1 MTLLSYFRFI
11 LLSSLLIASS
21 AQAQFSIK
29 AGSTNRLDRRWA
41 GASASLSG
49 SSVNAITVR
58 NGGAGYSVAPLV
70 TISAPASGTT
80 AVATATI
87 SGGVVTAITVTS
99 GGSGY
104 TSIPSVS
111 IAPPPVYNPSGS
123 PTVTTAQYADL
134 ANTSATSG
142 SVNAATVGT
151 AIPGFTA
158 GRHPRGFNRS
168 NPSNPTVTVVLANS
182 SFGYS
187 FASGVPRYSFG
198 DEIPRPGINWKGE
211 PVAETYWR
219 AKPVEPGEIFSPAGS
234 SNLGALGSGNVPVA
248 TGKVTVL
255 SSAASSSTITVASVP
270 DTLTPGA
277 TLLGEKVAYISGNV
291 VTLVNPTNITTAT
304 STEVSFTP
312 RLSYYYSPHAERV
325 FASQSGRVTI
335 TWVSNLPDTSGTNE
349 VTPSYKFRQE
359 TFAVS
364 SSSRVPVR
372 TIYWTSNGFSAP
384 AVEIPSGRI
393 SVVNPIYNSFV
404 PPGVTNPY
412 TPVGANPGN
421 VTMPEEHRTLWF
433 NQVGNAKTLQAYNV
447 EGILMVEYLGPQ
459 SGDGSYEFIGADVVH
474 IKTAPEIVTVSTAL
488 GDELLPREGQPAEGD
503 ENLRPATLV
512 TDPDALFGFNLT
524 SDGVSHY
531 YAEKENLNPDRAQ
544 ISWMQPS
551 DASIH
556 FLTAPATPNLK
567 IAWPKRFCAYL
578 LKWPESLDRYV
589 AVNVQPEGNGISNA
603 IQFDPSSLPENKYQ
617 DCAPDVET
625 EIDASTQRL
634 MVDFSRS
641 ADKTNR
647 TLLKFMAGGGF
658 WYQRLYIQAESQLGN
673 IAQADP
679 DGDGPLTAKPAVK
692 TINDRDGDGIADM
705 TLTATVGQRIEPPP
719 GYELAGYVS
728 NGKCYSANA
737 YANPFEVG
745 FTAAASNAII
755 PVNAA
760 PGSNVLK
767 IWWSQKITPPSAKL
781 KPFYVPSL
789 AATYTVSYPS
799 NPHELVIASGKGL
812 ENPTLTSEQAEGS
825 LYVQNDITQIG
836 YNPNEEHA
844 LIIGG
849 NVYALRDDLNVVTG
863 EHYSSHP
870 FVLIQYRESSSGRP
884 AMRVAKVIRSNS
896 TYPLSWN
903 KAAGT
908 PVQAP
913 MPLALLPLPLS
924 DENDPYSVKNVEVAA
939 THDNATS
946 ETAPVGS
953 AYSIDYNKF
962 TFVDRKGLHWLF
974 RGPHK
979 SGTTPSY
986 GMRYYYKSLPGFFIP
1001 GMALSAQPAE
1011 GTIMPYIAA
1020 TDGENKVT
1028 GLSTVLTYYPKWP
1041 DDAVFG
1047 AQAAVVPELATA
1059 QTLALPTAGLP
1070 QVRGQTSAQVAYQQ
1084 SRANSI
1090 ANGGTTQDSVI
1101 LSDPTRDKMFVL
1113 SDANGLSQLPAS
1125 IASSQSSGKTY
1136 FLGLPPHLQNR
1147 FFFNPDIGTKGAL
1160 VLRGEFVDAPAGED
1174 FFHLNALSDSDLNI
1188 LHQLCPETDTANR
1201 SKWVAAINGL
1211 VTQFETFSESTSV
1224 PGTFIPDSSK
1234 DSRTFDKSTLPAV
1247 NDPDTA
1253 VDSYALSSTGNG
1265 SGYVTL
1271 VFGNGEAFTDSG
1283 DPVVLQVIKVNSS
1296 LYQGDL
1302 KVLTSNN
1309 PLDEQVTLR
1318 HSGDYGAK
1326 PENFEFEWRYGFPV
1340 NGSFPTQGN
1349 GARATA
1355 IAQLGVWPTNF
1366 SSFNSGTTRYSTA
1379 PTVTITGGG
1388 GTGATASALFG
1399 LSSSSFAIVS
1409 GTQTYSVAPTP
1420 TISGGGGTGATA
1432 TSRMGLTA
1440 ASFTIV
1446 SNTQRYS
1453 VAPTIT
1459 ITGGGGT
1466 GATATANLT
1475 AGAVSSITITN
1486 PGIGY
1491 TTAPSISFS
1500 GGTVSTAGTLPTATG
1515 NASNYIVTGI
1525 EMSNIG
1531 TSYTTAPS
1539 ISFSGGTV
1547 RTVGTTPSGTG
1558 NATNFLVAGIA
1569 INATGSGY
1577 TTAPSIAFTGGTVTF
1592 SGTGPSATGNAT
1604 GFVVSNIVVT
1614 AAGSQYYNAPAISFS
1629 GGGGSGATA
1638 TAVMTSSHSIASITV
1653 TARGINYSSPPTV
1666 TFEAPIAPINTT
1678 AGTTNWLKPNGTL
1691 ASSILI
1697 GGSPTAAISDPAI
1710 LMGDC
1715 YFTMA
1720 YRRKADSAT
1729 GQPAGEWSNWTS
1741 PVLVEGWIKRVL
1753 AKITPFNQRMTDL
1766 SSSAINTD
1774 VSMLTQAG
1782 KRWEGDI
1789 ALNLDNINDVGLIEI
1804 YETILNRGKSFTI
1817 GNGIDFSTTND
1828 ALLLAA
1834 GYLNDLYVILG
1845 NEAYADAANPTISID
1860 DQATSTE
1867 VNTSRFSFEGQ
1878 VASSLDE
1885 ELALLRG
1892 RDDFYS
1898 PGTAVA
1904 PSYNRLYWNY
1914 TRGINSG
1921 EALYATNYNIKEKTG
1936 SSSANGI
1943 LDAADAQRMFPQG
1956 HGDAYGHYLT
1966 ALTNYYK
1973 LMTHPYFTWTPR
1985 AEAVTVLGQ
1994 TVLVDYQDERK
2005 FAAAA
2010 ASVAKTAQQI
2020 LSLVHRKSYTDDTS
2034 IGWTNLRD
2042 EAVNSSTGESRD
2054 WGLDEWTSRS
2064 AQGSY
2069 FHWVTGNSLLPSNDT
2084 TKTGIQKI
2092 DRTTVQE
2099 LDQLVSSAI
2108 SFQTTIDNAN
2118 AHLNPLGLSPEAIAF
2133 DISPAELTNG
2143 KSHYE
2148 QIGERAL
2155 NAVLNAREAFT
2166 QAAKMTRLLR
2176 NQENQVTEKNTA
2188 IEDQEAAFEGQLIE
2202 IYGQP
2207 YAGDV
2212 GPGKTYS
2219 QGYSGPDLLNWSI
2232 IDRPSTLYTNPTNV
2246 VTVSLKAPTGAPNF
2260 SSLSVDQIKQEYA
2273 GNSSPTSP
2281 TVDRTLKIIPSTY
2294 AQFADI
2300 VRPGDSLG
2308 SRPQSGQLQQALLE
2322 AELARAA
2329 IHEANFTLQAMQGR
2343 FTREGQLI
2351 LDMIEKNQK
2360 KITIQDSAAA
2370 SLAASK
2376 LASAAL
2382 RAVSQAAEDTA
2393 DAAEQTAAA
2402 TSQVPPTVVG
2412 LANDATSSIR
2422 GALRLA
2428 GIFLSAVSDAIKRNA
2443 DFSADVLDATSESL
2457 LVGLEA
2463 VQMQLDF
2470 SHEEKQAIYEYKQT
2484 HNDLLSQVHTFNG
2497 LSANLQIADQNVKNL
2512 LATAQSILADRE
2524 SFRQRAAAVIS
2535 GYRTNDLTFRTF
2547 RDESLEEYRSLYDL
2561 AGRYTY
2567 LAAKSYDYE
2576 TGLLGSSQG
2585 KAVIA
2590 NIVASRALGDL
2601 SGDIPRATTS
2611 SLGDS
2616 GLAGSLA
2623 RLNADFSVVKGR
2635 LGINNPDTYGTL
2647 FSLRSELHRLGSS
2660 RSADND
2666 AWQQILEQSIK
2677 PNLMSDPDVVRYCN
2691 NLKKPDG
2698 SLVPGLVIPFSTT
2711 IQHSKNFFGLAL
2723 AVGDHAYTP
2732 SSYST
2737 KISSAGIVL
2746 KGYMG
2751 MDPYAE
2757 GNPGAGS
2764 ASIDHPNALSATPYV
2779 YLIPCGEDTMLAPPL
2794 GDTNTMRT
2802 WNVHDQAL
2810 PLPFNLGA
2818 SAFNSNQL
2826 FNAASTLSEQPWIQR
2841 KHQAFRAVDDPAF
2854 FYGSVPKEYTNHR
2867 LVGRSVWNS
2876 QWKIVIPAY
2885 SLLSDE
2891 QEGLNRFIASVKDI
2905 QLFLRTYSN
2914 SGN

>member
-1 MTLLSYFRFI
+1 MTLLSYFRYI
-11 LLSSLLIASS
+11 LFFSLLTVLSS
-21 AQAQFSIK
+21 QAQFSIK
-29 AGSTNRLDRRWA
+29 AGSTNVLDRRWA

-58 NGGAGYSVAPLV
+58 NGGAGYTVAPLV
-70 TISAPASGTT
+70 TISAPASGST

-123 PTVTTAQYADL
+123 PTVTTPQFSGV
-134 ANTSATSG
+134 ANTSATSAAI
-142 SVNAATVGT
+142 NAATVGSS
-151 AIPGFTA
+151 IPAFA
-158 GRHPRGFNRS
+158 EGRHPRGYNRS
-168 NPSNPTVTVVLANS
+168 NPSNPVVTVVLARS
-182 SFGYS
+182 SFGNS

-198 DEIPRPGINWKGE
+198 DEIPRPSINWKGE
-211 PVAETYWR
+211 PVAESYWR
-219 AKPVEPGEIFSPAGS
+219 AKPVEPGEIFSPAGT
-234 SNLGALGSGNVPVA
+234 SNLGTLGSGNVPIA
-248 TGKVTVL
+248 MGTVTVL
-255 SSAASSSTITVASVP
+255 SSAASSSTVTVASVP
-270 DTLTPGA
+270 DTLTPGS

-291 VTLVNPTNITTAT
+291 VTLVNPTNITTTT
-304 STEVSFTP
+304 STDVSFTP
-312 RLSYYYSPHAERV
+312 RVPYYFSPHAQRV
-325 FASQSGRVTI
+325 LASQSGRVTI
-335 TWVSNLPDTSGTNE
+335 TWVSNLPDTSGMNE

-404 PPGVTNPY
+404 PPGVANPY
-412 TPVGANPGN
+412 TPVGANPGS

-488 GDELLPREGQPAEGD
+488 GDELLPREGQPAQGD
-503 ENLRPATLV
+503 ELLRPATLV

-556 FLTAPATPNLK
+556 FLPSPATPNLK

-578 LKWPESLDRYV
+578 LKWPESLDDYV
-589 AVNVQPEGNGISNA
+589 AVNVQSEGNVVTNA

-617 DCAPDVET
+617 DCAPEVET

-658 WYQRLYIQAESQLGN
+658 WYQRLYIQAESKLGN

-679 DGDGPLTAKPAVK
+679 DGDGPLSAKPAVK
-692 TINDRDGDGIADM
+692 TINDRDGDGVAD
-705 TLTATVGQRIEPPP
+705 LSLNATVGNRIEPPA

-728 NGKCYSANA
+728 DGKCYAASA

-745 FTAAASNAII
+745 FKAAASTAII
-755 PVNAA
+755 PVNAR

-767 IWWSQKITPPSAKL
+767 IWWSQKITPPSTKL

-789 AATYTVSYPS
+789 AVTYTVSYPS
-799 NPHELVIASGKGL
+799 NPQELVIASGKGL
-812 ENPTLTSEQAEGS
+812 ENPALTSEQAEGS

-836 YNPNEEHA
+836 FNPNEEHA
-844 LIIGG
+844 LLMSG
-849 NVYALRDDLNVVTG
+849 NVFALRDDLNVVSG
-863 EHYSSHP
+863 DNYSSEP
-870 FVLIQYRESSSGRP
+870 FVLIQYSEASSGRP

-913 MPLALLPLPLS
+913 MPLALLPLPLT
-924 DENDPYSVKNVEVAA
+924 DENDPYSVKNAEV
-939 THDNATS
+939 TGTPDNATS
-946 ETAPVGS
+946 ATAPVGDTY
-953 AYSIDYNKF
+953 AIDYNKF

-979 SGTTPSY
+979 SGATPSY

-1001 GMALSAQPAE
+1001 GMSLSAQPAV

-1020 TDGENKVT
+1020 ADGENKVT

-1047 AQAAVVPELATA
+1047 AQAAVVPVLATA
-1059 QTLALPTAGLP
+1059 QTLALPKDGLP
-1070 QVRGQTSAQVAYQQ
+1070 QVRGQTSAQIAYQQ

-1101 LSDPTRDKMFVL
+1101 LSDATREKMYL
-1113 SDANGLSQLPAS
+1113 LGNASGLLQLPAS
-1125 IASSQSSGKTY
+1125 IATAQSSGKTY

-1147 FFFNPDIGTKGAL
+1147 FFFNPDIGSKGAL
-1160 VLRGEFVDAPAGED
+1160 VLRGEFVDVPVGED
-1174 FFHLNALSDSDLNI
+1174 YFHLNALSEKDLEL
-1188 LHQLCPETDTANR
+1188 LHNLCPETDTAYR
-1201 SKWVAAINGL
+1201 SKWEDAINGL
-1211 VTQFETFSESTSV
+1211 ATKFETFSESVSV
-1224 PGTFIPDSSK
+1224 PGTFIPDSNK
-1234 DSRTFDKSTLPAV
+1234 DSRFFDKSTLPDV
-1247 NDPDTA
+1247 KDPDTA
-1253 VDSYALSSTGNG
+1253 VDGYALSSTGNG

-1283 DPVVLQVIKVNSS
+1283 DPVVLQVIKVSSS

-1302 KVLTSNN
+1302 KVLASNN

-1340 NGSFPTQGN
+1340 NGSYPTQSN
-1349 GARATA
+1349 GVTATA
-1355 IAQLGVWPTNF
+1355 VARLGVWPTNF
-1366 SSFNSGTTRYSTA
+1366 GTINSGTTRYSSA
-1379 PTVTITGGG
+1379 PTITISGGG
-1388 GTGATASALFG
+1388 GSGATAIARLG
-1399 LSSSSFAIVS
+1399 LSPFSFTIS
-1409 GTQTYSVAPTP
+1409 PGTQTYSVAPIA
-1420 TISGGGGTGATA
+1420 TIAGGNATA
-1432 TSRMGLTA
+1432 IAQMGLTA
-1440 ASFTIV
+1440 ASFTIT

-1453 VAPTIT
+1453 VAPNVTIS
-1459 ITGGGGT
+1459 GGGGT

-1475 AGAVSSITITN
+1475 SGAVTSVTITN
-1486 PGIGY
+1486 AGSGYTSAPTIAFSGGTVSTAGTAPTGIGNASQFIV
-1491 TTAPSISFS
+1491 TGVAVTNLSGNASSAPSISFS
-1500 GGTVSTAGTLPTATG
+1500 GGTVTTAGTAPTGVGNALNFVVYGMGMTATG
-1515 NASNYIVTGI
+1515 SGY
-1525 EMSNIG
+1525 
-1531 TSYTTAPS
+1531 TSAPS
-1539 ISFSGGTV
+1539 ISFSGGGVT
-1547 RTVGTTPSGTG
+1547 
-1558 NATNFLVAGIA
+1558 FAG
-1569 INATGSGY
+1569 
-1577 TTAPSIAFTGGTVTF
+1577 TAPS
-1592 SGTGPSATGNAT
+1592 ATSNAT
-1604 GFVVSNIVVT
+1604 GFVVSEIVIVSPGTQYSNTPAVT
-1614 AAGSQYYNAPAISFS
+1614 LS
-1629 GGGGSGATA
+1629 GGGGSGAAA
-1638 TAVMTSSHSIASITV
+1638 TAVLGSQKGVASISV
-1653 TARGINYSSPPTV
+1653 TSGGLGYSSPPTV
-1666 TFEAPIAPINTT
+1666 TLEAPIAPINTS
-1678 AGTTNWLKPNGTL
+1678 AATTQWLKPNGTL
-1691 ASSILI
+1691 GGSILV
-1697 GGSPTAAISDPAI
+1697 GGSPAAALSDPAV

-1720 YRRKADSAT
+1720 YRRKADAT
-1729 GQPAGEWSNWTS
+1729 TSQPAGEWSNWTS

-1885 ELALLRG
+1885 ELGLLRG
-1892 RDDFYS
+1892 RDDFNS
-1898 PGTAVA
+1898 PGTGVA

-1936 SSSANGI
+1936 SPSANGI

-1973 LMTHPYFTWTPR
+1973 LLTHPYFTWTPR

-1994 TVLVDYQDERK
+1994 AVLVDYQDERK

-2034 IGWTNLRD
+2034 VGWTNLRD
-2042 EAVNSSTGESRD
+2042 QAVNSVTGESRN

-2069 FHWVTGNSLLPSNDT
+2069 FHWVTGNSLLPANDT

-2092 DRTTVQE
+2092 DRTTVLE
-2099 LDQLVSSAI
+2099 LDQLVSSGI

-2133 DISPAELTNG
+2133 DISPAELANG

-2148 QIGERAL
+2148 QIQERAL

-2188 IEDQEAAFEGQLIE
+2188 IEDQEAAFEGQLVE

-2207 YAGDV
+2207 YAGDI

-2260 SSLSVDQIKQEYA
+2260 SALSVEQIKKEYA
-2273 GNSSPTSP
+2273 GNTSPSSPT
-2281 TVDRTLKIIPSTY
+2281 VNRTLKIIPSSY
-2294 AQFADI
+2294 AQFSDI

-2329 IHEANFTLQAMQGR
+2329 IHEANFRLQAMQAQ
-2343 FTREGQLI
+2343 FAREGQLI
-2351 LDMIEKNQK
+2351 LEMIEKNEK
-2360 KITIQDSAAA
+2360 KVAIQDSASA
-2370 SLAASK
+2370 SVAASK

-2393 DAAEQTAAA
+2393 DAAEQTATA

-2412 LANDATSSIR
+2412 LANDATSAIR

-2463 VQMQLDF
+2463 AQMQLDF

-2484 HNDLLSQVHTFNG
+2484 HNDLLSQVHTFNS
-2497 LSANLQIADQNVKNL
+2497 LSMNLQIADQNVKNL

-2590 NIVASRALGDL
+2590 SIVASRALGDL

-2635 LGINNPDTYGTL
+2635 LGMNNPDTYGTL
-2647 FSLRSELHRLGSS
+2647 FSLRSELHRLGST

-2691 NLKKPDG
+2691 NVKKPDG
-2698 SLVPGLVIPFSTT
+2698 SAVPGFVIPFSST
-2711 IQHSKNFFGLAL
+2711 IQHSKNFFGLPL
-2723 AVGDHAYTP
+2723 AAGDHAYTP

-2746 KGYMG
+2746 KGYVG
-2751 MDPYAE
+2751 MDPYVE

-2764 ASIDHPNALSATPYV
+2764 PSIDDPNALSATPYV

-2802 WNVHDQAL
+2802 WTVHDQAL

-2841 KHQAFRAVDDPAF
+2841 KHQAFRPVNDPAF
-2854 FYGSVPKEYTNHR
+2854 FYGSVPREFTNHR

-2885 SLLSDE
+2885 TLLSDE
-2891 QEGLNRFIASVKDI
+2891 QSGMSRFCASVKDI
-2905 QLFLRTYSN
+2905 QLFLRTYSY

>member
-1 MTLLSYFRFI
+1 M
-11 LLSSLLIASS
+11 
-21 AQAQFSIK
+21 
-29 AGSTNRLDRRWA
+29 LDRRWA

-49 SSVNAITVR
+49 TAVNAITVR
-58 NGGAGYSVAPLV
+58 NGGAGYTVAPLV
-70 TISAPASGTT
+70 TVAPPASGTT

-123 PTVTTAQYADL
+123 PTVTTAQFAGL
-134 ANTSATSG
+134 ANTSATSAA
-142 SVNAATVGT
+142 VNAATVGAT
-151 AIPGFTA
+151 IPAFTA
-158 GRHPRGFNRS
+158 GRHPRGYNKS
-168 NPSNPTVTVVLANS
+168 NPSNLTVTVVLASS

-198 DEIPRPGINWKGE
+198 DEIPRPSLNWKGE
-211 PVAETYWR
+211 TVAESYWR
-219 AKPVEPGEIFSPAGS
+219 AKPVEPGEIFSPAGT
-234 SNLGALGSGNVPVA
+234 SNLGALGSGNVPIA
-248 TGKVTVL
+248 MGSVTVV
-255 SSAASSSTITVASVP
+255 SSEASSNTVTVASVP

-291 VTLVNPTNITTAT
+291 VTLVNPTNITTTT
-304 STEVSFTP
+304 STSVSFTP
-312 RLSYYYSPHAERV
+312 RLPYYFSPHAQRV

-372 TIYWTSNGFSAP
+372 TIYWTSNGFSSP

-404 PPGVTNPY
+404 PPGVANPY
-412 TPVGANPGN
+412 TPVGENPGS

-433 NQVGNAKTLQAYNV
+433 SQVGKAKTLEAYNV

-474 IKTAPEIVTVSTAL
+474 IKTAPEIATVTTAL

-503 ENLRPATLV
+503 ELLRPASLV

-551 DASIH
+551 DAAIH

-578 LKWPESLDRYV
+578 LKWPETLDRYV
-589 AVNVQPEGNGISNA
+589 AVNVQAEGNGISNA

-634 MVDFSRS
+634 LVDFSRS
-641 ADKTNR
+641 EDKTNR

-658 WYQRLYIQAESQLGN
+658 WYQRLYIQAESKLGN

-679 DGDGPLTAKPAVK
+679 DGDGPLTGKDAVK
-692 TINDRDGDGIADM
+692 TINDRDGDGVADM
-705 TLTATVGQRIEPPP
+705 TLTATVGTRIEPPA

-728 NGKCYSANA
+728 DGTCYSANA

-745 FTAAASNAII
+745 FTVAASNAII
-755 PVNAA
+755 PVNAT

-767 IWWSQKITPPSAKL
+767 IWWALKITPPSSKL

-844 LIIGG
+844 LMIGG
-849 NVYALRDDLNVVTG
+849 NVYALRDDLNVVSG
-863 EHYSSHP
+863 ENYSSDP
-870 FVLIQYRESSSGRP
+870 YVLIQYRESSSGRP
-884 AMRVAKVIRSNS
+884 AMRVAKVIRSNA

-913 MPLALLPLPLS
+913 MPLALLPLPLT
-924 DENDPYSVKNVEVAA
+924 DDNDPYSVKNVEVAG
-939 THDNATS
+939 TPDNATS
-946 ETAPVGS
+946 DTAPVGS
-953 AYSIDYNKF
+953 AHPIDYNKF

-979 SGTTPSY
+979 AGSTPSY

-1001 GMALSAQPAE
+1001 GMSLASQPAV
-1011 GTIMPYIAA
+1011 GTIMPFIAA
-1020 TDGENKVT
+1020 ASGENKVS

-1041 DDAVFG
+1041 DDEVFG
-1047 AQAAVVPELATA
+1047 AQAAVVPVLATA

-1084 SRANSI
+1084 SRANSV
-1090 ANGGTTQDSVI
+1090 ANGGTTLDSVI
-1101 LSDPTRDKMFVL
+1101 LSDPTRDKMFPL
-1113 SDANGLSQLPAS
+1113 GSASGLAQLPGS
-1125 IASSQSSGKTY
+1125 IATAQSSGKTY

-1147 FFFNPDIGTKGAL
+1147 FFFNPDIGSKGAL
-1160 VLRGEFVDAPAGED
+1160 VLRGEFVDVPAGED
-1174 FFHLNALSDSDLNI
+1174 FFHLNALSENDLSL
-1188 LHQLCPETDTANR
+1188 LHDLCPETDTANR
-1201 SKWVAAINGL
+1201 TKWEDAINGL
-1211 VTQFETFSESTSV
+1211 TTKFETFSESTSV
-1224 PGTFIPDSSK
+1224 PGTYVADRTK
-1234 DSRTFDKSTLPAV
+1234 DSRAFDKSTLPDV
-1247 NDPDTA
+1247 KDPDTA

-1283 DPVVLQVIKVNSS
+1283 DPVALQVIKVSSS

-1302 KVLTSNN
+1302 KVLTSSN

-1326 PENFEFEWRYGFPV
+1326 LDNFEFEWRYGFPV
-1340 NGSFPTQGN
+1340 NGSFPTQSN
-1349 GARATA
+1349 GVTATA
-1355 IAQLGVWPTNF
+1355 VARLGVWPTNF
-1366 SSFNSGTTRYSTA
+1366 GAMNSGTNRYSSA
-1379 PTVTITGGG
+1379 PTVTISGGG
-1388 GTGATASALFG
+1388 GSGATAIARLG
-1399 LSSSSFAIVS
+1399 LSPFSFTITP
-1409 GTQTYSVAPTP
+1409 GTQTYSVAPTA
-1420 TISGGGGTGATA
+1420 TIPGGNATA
-1432 TSRMGLTA
+1432 IAQMGLTA
-1440 ASFTIV
+1440 ASFTIS

-1453 VAPTIT
+1453 VAPTVT
-1459 ITGGGGT
+1459 I
-1466 GATATANLT
+1466 
-1475 AGAVSSITITN
+1475 
-1486 PGIGY
+1486 
-1491 TTAPSISFS
+1491 
-1500 GGTVSTAGTLPTATG
+1500 
-1515 NASNYIVTGI
+1515 
-1525 EMSNIG
+1525 
-1531 TSYTTAPS
+1531 
-1539 ISFSGGTV
+1539 
-1547 RTVGTTPSGTG
+1547 
-1558 NATNFLVAGIA
+1558 
-1569 INATGSGY
+1569 
-1577 TTAPSIAFTGGTVTF
+1577 
-1592 SGTGPSATGNAT
+1592 
-1604 GFVVSNIVVT
+1604 
-1614 AAGSQYYNAPAISFS
+1614 S

-1638 TAVMTSSHSIASITV
+1638 TANLTSGAVTSITITNPGSGYTSAPTIAFSGGTVSTSGTIPTGTGNANQFIVTGVAVTNISGNATSAPTISFSGGTVTTAGTAPTGVGNASNFVVYGIGMTSTGSGYTSAPSITFSGGTITFSGTAPSLTSNASGFVVSEVVVVGPGTQYFNTPAVTFSGGGGSGAAATAVLSSQNGVASISV
-1653 TARGINYSSPPTV
+1653 TSGGGGYSSPPTV
-1666 TFEAPIAPINTT
+1666 TLDAPIAPINTST
-1678 AGTTNWLKPNGTL
+1678 ATAKWLKPNGTL
-1691 ASSILI
+1691 GGSILV
-1697 GGSPTAAISDPAI
+1697 GGSPAAALSDPAI

-1720 YRRKADSAT
+1720 YRRKADIAT
-1729 GQPAGEWSNWTS
+1729 GQPAGQWSNWTS

-1828 ALLLAA
+1828 ALLLSA

-1885 ELALLRG
+1885 ELGLLRG
-1892 RDDFYS
+1892 RDDFNS
-1898 PGTAVA
+1898 PGTGVA

-1936 SSSANGI
+1936 SPSANGI

-1966 ALTNYYK
+1966 AVTNYYK
-1973 LMTHPYFTWTPR
+1973 LLTHPYFTWTPR

-2005 FAAAA
+2005 FASAA

-2034 IGWTNLRD
+2034 IGWSNLRD
-2042 EAVNSSTGESRD
+2042 QAVNSTTGESRD

-2069 FHWVTGNSLLPSNDT
+2069 FHWVTGNSLLPTNDT

-2092 DRTTVQE
+2092 DRTTVLE

-2108 SFQTTIDNAN
+2108 SFQTTMDNAN
-2118 AHLNPLGLSPEAIAF
+2118 AHLNPLGLSPQAIAF

-2155 NAVLNAREAFT
+2155 SAVLNAREAFT

-2260 SSLSVDQIKQEYA
+2260 SALSVDQIRKEYA
-2273 GNSSPTSP
+2273 GNTTPTSP
-2281 TVDRTLKIIPSTY
+2281 TVNRTLKIIPSSY

-2308 SRPQSGQLQQALLE
+2308 SRPQGGQLQQALLE
-2322 AELARAA
+2322 SEIARAA
-2329 IHEANFTLQAMQGR
+2329 LHEANFSLQALQAR
-2343 FTREGQLI
+2343 FAREGQLI

-2360 KITIQDSAAA
+2360 KIAIQDSASA
-2370 SLAASK
+2370 SVAASK
-2376 LASAAL
+2376 LASSAL
-2382 RAVSQAAEDTA
+2382 RAVADAAEDTA
-2393 DAAEQTAAA
+2393 YAAQATATA
-2402 TSQVPPTVVG
+2402 TSEVPPTVVG
-2412 LANDATSSIR
+2412 LANDATSAIR
-2422 GALRLA
+2422 GALRLS
-2428 GIFLSAVSDAIKRNA
+2428 GIFLAAVSDAIKRNA
-2443 DFSADVLDATSESL
+2443 AFSADVLDATSESL

-2463 VQMQLDF
+2463 AQMQLDF
-2470 SHEEKQAIYEYKQT
+2470 SLEEKQAIYEYKQT
-2484 HNDLLSQVHTFNG
+2484 YNDLMGQVYTFNG

-2547 RDESLEEYRSLYDL
+2547 RNESLEEYRSLYDL

-2576 TGLLGSSQG
+2576 TGLLGSSEG

-2635 LGINNPDTYGTL
+2635 LGINNPDAYGTL

-2691 NLKKPDG
+2691 NVKKPDG
-2698 SLVPGLVIPFSTT
+2698 SPVPGIVIPFSST

-2723 AVGDHAYTP
+2723 AAGDHAYTP

-2746 KGYMG
+2746 KGYIG
-2751 MDPYAE
+2751 MDPYSE
-2757 GNPGAGS
+2757 GTPGAGS
-2764 ASIDHPNALSATPYV
+2764 PATDDPNALSATPYV

-2802 WNVHDQAL
+2802 WTVHDQAL

-2841 KHQAFRAVDDPAF
+2841 KHQAFRPVNDPAF
-2854 FYGSVPKEYTNHR
+2854 FYGSVPKEFTNQR

-2885 SLLSDE
+2885 TLLSDE
-2891 QEGLNRFIASVKDI
+2891 QSGLSRFCASVKDI
-2905 QLFLRTYSN
+2905 QLFLRTYSY